1 MSKSIYSPNNIQE
14 AIQLAETFS
23 NCGRFNPQEILMLH
37 ACFGHHYGGNMGLT
51 MTQGYILKDSPA
63 LNADAMAGIVRKSG
77 LCRFIKIVS
86 WDNTHCSM
94 SFARNDED
102 FSHDFSYDWGMA
114 ENQGLTRKGNW
125 RSMPKQMLRSRCLTM
140 GLRAVFPEAVSGIY
154 SADEIADNTNMSD
167 KERLEISAQALGEEV
182 NVKAISSNPPAAQ
195 PAPAVQAALS
205 KLKEVKEPAPQHTQ
219 TVVKAEE
226 PQANPAGRNLRTF
239 NGWKSFVSY
248 FNSKPDTVQAALE
261 MKSLN
266 PQKMTE
272 GEMYLHCIGPL
283 SNRGFRFFDKTSLDL
298 IRQEDAK
305 TLVEEFNQFY
315 GPMALET
322 YEEDYKEALAAYIA
336 TQSKP
341 WQVELI
347 FTLKNLH
354 IVLDPDVFED
364 LKKNTLACNNW
375 LEYASL
381 NRYIQKK
388 TKEINIHELD

>member
-1 MSKSIYSPNNIQE
+1 
-14 AIQLAETFS
+14 
-23 NCGRFNPQEILMLH
+23 
-37 ACFGHHYGGNMGLT
+37 
-51 MTQGYILKDSPA
+51 
-63 LNADAMAGIVRKSG
+63 
-77 LCRFIKIVS
+77 
-86 WDNTHCSM
+86 M

-102 FSHDFSYDWGMA
+102 FSHDFTYDWSMA

-195 PAPAVQAALS
+195 PAPAVETA
-205 KLKEVKEPAPQHTQ
+205 PAQHTQ

-226 PQANPAGRNLRTF
+226 PQANPAGRDLRTF
-239 NGWKSFVSY
+239 EGWKSFVSY

-266 PQKMTE
+266 PQTMTE
-272 GEMYLHCIGPL
+272 SQMYLHCIGPL
-283 SNRGFRFFDKTSLDL
+283 SNRGFKFFEKSD
-298 IRQEDAK
+298 IEHMRVEDAK
-305 TLVEEFNQFY
+305 PLVEDFANFY
-315 GPMALET
+315 GPMALEV
-322 YEEDYKEALAAYIA
+322 YDEDYKEALAAYIA

-375 LEYASL
+375 LEYAPL

-388 TKEINIHELD
+388 AKETNIHELN